1 MIAIVDYGAGNV
13 ANVKN
18 ALDKLGIN
26 SVVTRDQKIWNDS
39 SGVILPGVGSFG
51 SAMKRLGQTNSLIN
65 IIREKP
71 FLGICLGMQLLFEES
86 EESPD
91 IRGLSIL
98 KGSVKKFKCD
108 LPVPHTGWNKVMVS
122 NSPLFNGIS
131 DFYAYFVHSYY
142 CDPNDKKFVIGSTI
156 YGKKFPSAISKGNI
170 YLTQFHPE
178 KSGEFGLCILRNFL
192 TEVKK

>member
-1 MIAIVDYGAGNV
+1 MIAIVDYGAGNIASV
-13 ANVKN
+13 RNV
-18 ALDKLGIN
+18 LDKLGVT
-26 SVVTRDQKIWNDS
+26 SVVTSDPKIWNNS
-39 SGVILPGVGSFG
+39 EGIVFPGVGSFG
-51 SAMKRLGQTNSLIN
+51 SAMKRLGQIDSLVNVIQ
-65 IIREKP
+65 EKP
-71 FLGICLGMQLLFEES
+71 FLGICLGMQLLFEKS
-86 EESPD
+86 EESFGVP
-91 IRGLSIL
+91 GLSIL

-108 LPVPHTGWNKVMVS
+108 LPVPHIGWNKVMVS

-142 CDPNDKKFVIGSTI
+142 CDPNDKKLVVGSTI
-156 YGKKFPSAISKGNI
+156 YGRKFPSAISKGNI